1 MCLMG
6 QYLLGSLF
14 GGLCGFVTKRIAF
27 REVAAGAAPYSWTL
41 FGLDVLMVSPT
52 EREGGREGGREGKG

>member
-41 FGLDVLMVSPT
+41 LGLDVLMV
-52 EREGGREGGREGKG
+52 RGRRGGIGGGGEGG